1 MDDKNLKEIF
11 ALVRLIDEPDQE
23 IYKLIREKIL
33 THGIEAV
40 SFLEKA
46 WDNDPNKILQERLEE
61 IIHTIQYNNIQIEL
75 KKWKDI
81 GSHNLLLGYI
91 LITKYQYPEFDE
103 EKIRLELDR
112 IKQDIWLELNDE
124 LTGFEK
130 VKIINRILFDLY
142 KFEGNTANMFS
153 PINSY
158 LINLLETKK
167 GNQISLSLLYLIL
180 SQLLNLPVYG
190 VNLPEHFVLAY
201 MNEFCEVDS
210 EKPDSVI
217 FYINPYSKGIIFTS
231 REIDIYLKQLKIDP
245 VKSYYLPC
253 SNIDIIIRLLKNLIF
268 SYEKLNQK
276 SKVEELEGL
285 VKLLES

>member
-23 IYKLIREKIL
+23 IYKLVREKIL

-46 WDNDPNKILQERLEE
+46 WDNDPNKIVQDRLEE
-61 IIHTIQYNNIQIEL
+61 IIHTIQFNNIQIEL

-81 GSHNLLLGYI
+81 GSNNLLLGYI

-103 EKIRLELDR
+103 EKVRLELDR

-130 VKIINRILFDLY
+130 IKTINRILFDLY
-142 KFEGNTANMFS
+142 KFEGNTANMYS

-180 SQLLNLPVYG
+180 AQMLNLPVYG

-210 EKPDSVI
+210 EKIDSVI

-245 VKSYYLPC
+245 IKSYYLPC

-276 SKVEELEGL
+276 NKVEELEEL
-285 VKLLES
+285 IKLLES

>member
-1 MDDKNLKEIF
+1 MDEKNLKEIF

-61 IIHTIQYNNIQIEL
+61 IIHTIQYNNIQIEI
-75 KKWKDI
+75 KKWKEI

-103 EKIRLELDR
+103 EKIKLELDR

-180 SQLLNLPVYG
+180 AQMLNLPVYG

-201 MNEFCEVDS
+201 MNEFCEVDT
-210 EKPDSVI
+210 EKIDSVI
-217 FYINPYSKGIIFTS
+217 FYINPYSKGMIFTS
-231 REIDIYLKQLKIDP
+231 REIDIYLKQIKVDP
-245 VKSYYLPC
+245 LKSYYLPC
-253 SNIDIIIRLLKNLIF
+253 SNIDIIIRLLRNLIF

-276 SKVEELEGL
+276 SKIEELEGL